1 MARQQYV
8 RHHVIHDYHDH
19 SQDLTGREFC
29 ESEHNSPSPDDG
41 LNRTEALGSDLQ
53 YSKLETKSKF
63 PIKLHALLSYAEM
76 YGFADIIS
84 WKVHGRAFLIH
95 SPKEFCMRI
104 MPQFFNQSKITSFLR
119 QLNLYGFLR
128 ITQGLDEGSYY
139 HELFLR
145 GKPFLARHMLRQKVK
160 GTKVKG
166 LPSPETEPNFY
177 AMPYLPVLPELI
189 SSSSRSKFPRRSSF
203 LRECSPSF
211 TEFPYKNKAQ
221 DENGK
226 HERGITIMP
235 HECETSAALKP
246 TPDQKKIDAA
256 FSNEGSDVLL
266 REGDVAYD
274 SSFEFTFVG
283 EEDSFMESLRHL
295 PDDISAQSGLVDHS
309 LGEDECSYSSTQGFS
324 FHECEILLALA
335 HTNE

>member
-1 MARQQYV
+1 MERQQCA

-19 SQDLTGREFC
+19 SHDL
-29 ESEHNSPSPDDG
+29 NSPSPDEEF
-41 LNRTEALGSDLQ
+41 NRTEALGSNLE
-53 YSKLETKSKF
+53 YRKLERKSKF
-63 PIKLHALLSYAEM
+63 PFKLHALLNHAEM

-84 WKVHGRAFLIH
+84 WREHGRAFIIH
-95 SPKEFCMRI
+95 SPKEFSMRI

-128 ITQGLDEGSYY
+128 ITQGLDAGSYY

-145 GKPFLARHMLRQKVK
+145 GKPFLAKQMLRKKVK

-177 AMPYLPVLPELI
+177 AMPYLPVLPEFS

-211 TEFPYKNKAQ
+211 PEFPYKNKVH

-226 HERGITIMP
+226 HVRGITIML
-235 HECETSAALKP
+235 HEREASSTMKTNTVQQEIFL
-246 TPDQKKIDAA
+246 D
-256 FSNEGSDVLL
+256 FSNEVKGSDLL
-266 REGDVAYD
+266 FREGDVARD
-274 SSFEFTFVG
+274 SSFDFTFAG

-295 PDDISAQSGLVDHS
+295 PDDFSVQSDLVGHS
-309 LGEDECSYSSTQGFS
+309 LGEDERSHSSTQGFS
-324 FHECEILLALA
+324 FHECEVLLAIA
-335 HTNE
+335 HIDE